1 MNKFTTS
8 DNEIDLNYIIN
19 FLFSNKIFIS
29 KVAIISGIVFLS
41 LSFTQNKL
49 YKSNISFFKVKESNS
64 ISALSVDS
72 ILGGDSSINERLELD
87 IKDMISSNEI
97 ARIIVNKKW
106 NSIDSK
112 NLISY
117 WEFGK
122 VSFLG
127 KVLSLIPQNEE
138 KENFKEIEMEEATI
152 EELLDRM
159 QITEDLKTGLITVYI
174 STENRYLSVE
184 ILNYV
189 KEFVLDFSSSN
200 ISALSA
206 KEIEYLTTRIDKVQ
220 IEIDNIHSKIVTFL
234 ENNKTYKQSPTLT
247 VTYQEI
253 LQEKTFINSVM
264 ITLLQQIEVA
274 KLNQIK
280 ISPVIETLDSP
291 KISAK
296 KSSPRRSYWT
306 FFGLLFGSTISIL
319 YLFIKKSK

>member
-8 DNEIDLNYIIN
+8 DNEIDLSYIIN
-19 FLFSNKIFIS
+19 FLLFNKIFIS
-29 KVAIISGIVFLS
+29 KVALMSGIVFFS

-49 YKSNISFFKVKESNS
+49 YKSSISFFKVKEGNP

-87 IKDMISSNEI
+87 IKDMISSAEI

-106 NSIDSK
+106 NSIGSK

-117 WEFGK
+117 WEFDKISFPGK
-122 VSFLG
+122 I
-127 KVLSLIPQNEE
+127 LSLIPQNEE
-138 KENFKEIEMEEATI
+138 KENFKEIAMEEEAI
-152 EELLDRM
+152 KELLDRM
-159 QITEDLKTGLITVYI
+159 QIAEDLKTGLITVYV

-200 ISALSA
+200 ISILSA
-206 KEIEYLTTRIDKVQ
+206 KEIEYLNTRIEKVQ
-220 IEIDNIHSKIVTFL
+220 IEIDKIHSKIVTFL
-234 ENNKTYKQSPTLT
+234 ENNKTYRQSPALT

-253 LQEKTFINSVM
+253 LQEKTFLNSVM
-264 ITLLQQIEVA
+264 ITLLQQTEVA

-296 KSSPRRSYWT
+296 KSSPKRSYWA
-306 FFGLLFGSTISIL
+306 FFGLFFGSIISIA
-319 YLFIKKSK
+319 YLLIKKSK